1 MRDADRTARAA
12 HQTPVAKLGV
22 GIMLGLLALVLAVG
36 IARNGPL
43 QALKDLGFR
52 SPAIAVYTLLLL
64 APILYEGLYPRLHRV
79 TSPGARR
86 ALDNLHA
93 HAPYLIVIGI
103 VMLVMRLENVFDLDI
118 TAALGLD
125 WTPYLEAFEGD
136 LTARIQAALRHPALD
151 LFFRFVYV
159 TVYALYHVVAMVGFA
174 VAGKTGMVKRFT
186 VTWTLVY
193 AVALPFYIL
202 APVNETWFTNPEYDC
217 YGDGTGPADPANY
230 EGPYGNFATDTEG
243 VLHDE
248 CGEVGGIV
256 YAISSINNSFPS
268 LHNAFAWALPFLLFK
283 SGWRRL
289 GVFTSVIAFLV
300 SVSTLYLGIHWV
312 TDMVAGIALAW
323 IVTSI
328 AVRFDYALTPGLRF
342 ARAKWVKPAPS
353 P

>member
-1 MRDADRTARAA
+1 M
-12 HQTPVAKLGV
+12 AKLGV
-22 GIMLGLLALVLAVG
+22 VLMLGLLALVLAVG
-36 IARNGPL
+36 IARNGPV

-64 APILYEGLYPRLHRV
+64 SPIIYEGLYPRLHRV
-79 TSPGARR
+79 TSPRARR

-125 WTPYLEAFEGD
+125 WTPHIEALEGD
-136 LTARIQAALRHPALD
+136 LTARFQAALRHPALD
-151 LFFRFVYV
+151 LFFRFIYV

-174 VAGKTGMVKRFT
+174 LAGKTGMVKRFT

-202 APVNETWFTNPEYDC
+202 APVNEAWFTNPEYDC

-248 CGEVGGIV
+248 CGTKGGIV

-268 LHNAFAWALPFLLFK
+268 LHNAFAWALPFLLLK
-283 SGWRRL
+283 SGWKRL
-289 GVFTSVIAFLV
+289 GLATSAVALLISA
-300 SVSTLYLGIHWV
+300 STLYLGIHWV
-312 TDMVAGIALAW
+312 ADMVAGIALAW
-323 IVTSI
+323 VVTSI
-328 AVRFDYALTPGLRF
+328 AVRFDYRVTPQLRLRD
-342 ARAKWVKPAPS
+342 ARWVKPAPS
-353 P
+353 L